1 MIPIILGKWFEA
13 KNTSGQFIGN
23 KLAKIRLSKN
33 GVKPTGLPS
42 PLNSDVNL
50 NLAKDIYTI
59 LDSKNVGYFI
69 SIANDSDSDV
79 ELVRDRSI
87 SGIPVTAYNISK
99 WIDYTTAQ
107 DVAKYRDS
115 VDTLT
120 KPVLCNQ
127 QTYTDIQGMLIG
139 NIQKFSGTNRVES
152 VTVNFPPFSEA
163 KVGNSLQGTA
173 VWKGKY
179 IDDLE
184 SVDISGSI
192 TF

>member
-1 MIPIILGKWFEA
+1 
-13 KNTSGQFIGN
+13 
-23 KLAKIRLSKN
+23 
-33 GVKPTGLPS
+33 
-42 PLNSDVNL
+42 
-50 NLAKDIYTI
+50 
-59 LDSKNVGYFI
+59 
-69 SIANDSDSDV
+69 
-79 ELVRDRSI
+79 
-87 SGIPVTAYNISK
+87 
-99 WIDYTTAQ
+99 
-107 DVAKYRDS
+107 
-115 VDTLT
+115 
-120 KPVLCNQ
+120 
-127 QTYTDIQGMLIG
+127 MLIG

>member
-1 MIPIILGKWFEA
+1 M
-13 KNTSGQFIGN
+13 
-23 KLAKIRLSKN
+23 
-33 GVKPTGLPS
+33 
-42 PLNSDVNL
+42 
-50 NLAKDIYTI
+50 
-59 LDSKNVGYFI
+59 
-69 SIANDSDSDV
+69 
-79 ELVRDRSI
+79 
-87 SGIPVTAYNISK
+87 PVTAYAISK

-115 VDTLT
+115 ADTLT

-139 NIQKFSGTNRVES
+139 NIQKFSGTGRVES

-173 VWKGKY
+173 VWNGKY